1 MIPILDLT
9 PQNQALQPQLDNAIL
24 DVVHSG
30 QYILGKTV
38 EQFERAM
45 ARWLDTALPPHVI
58 SCANGSDALYLAL
71 KTLGIG
77 PGDEVITTP
86 FTYIATS
93 ESILRAGATP
103 VFVDIDAT
111 SFNLDTHQLTDK
123 LTAKTR
129 AVMPVHLFGYPA
141 NMPAVMAF
149 ARQHGLKVIE
159 DCAQAIG
166 ATTTVDGQV
175 TPVGLIGDIGC
186 FSFFPSKNLGAFGD
200 GGMCVTRDETLAQTL
215 SMMRVHG
222 SRERYYHEISGI
234 NSRLDA
240 IQAAILSVK
249 LPHLTTY
256 NTQRQQ
262 VAERYRQY
270 LSHLK
275 PYLVCPEAPV
285 NGTTHVYHQFT
296 VRLVDAAISRSALLD
311 KLVQAGIQTMIY
323 YPVPA
328 YRQPSH
334 SCLGLLPDTFPQS
347 EMYSQQVFSL
357 PMFPELT
364 EDQQKK
370 VCDQLA
376 QLLSKVAV

>member
-9 PQNQALQPQLDNAIL
+9 LQNAALQPALDQAIL
-24 DVVHSG
+24 AVVHSG
-30 QYILGKTV
+30 QYILGNTV
-38 EQFERAM
+38 EQFEQAM
-45 ARWLDTALPPHVI
+45 ARWLDAAQPPHVI

-77 PGDEVITTP
+77 AGDEVLTTP

-103 VFVDIDAT
+103 VFVDIEPDT
-111 SFNLDTHQLTDK
+111 FNLDVTQLAHKITPK
-123 LTAKTR
+123 AK
-129 AVMPVHLFGYPA
+129 AIMPVHLFGRPA
-141 NMPAVMAF
+141 NMQAVMTL

-166 ATTTVDGQV
+166 ASATVDGQKQS
-175 TPVGLIGDIGC
+175 VGLMGDIGC

-200 GGMCVTRDETLAQTL
+200 GGMCVTRDADLAQTL
-215 SMMRVHG
+215 RMMRVHG

-240 IQAAILSVK
+240 LQAAILSVK
-249 LPHLTTY
+249 LPHLKAY
-256 NTQRQQ
+256 NQGRQQ
-262 VAERYRQY
+262 VAARYRELLGSLNPQ
-270 LSHLK
+270 
-275 PYLVCPEAPV
+275 LVCPADPDA
-285 NGTTHVYHQFT
+285 GSTHVYHQFT
-296 VRLVDAAISRSALLD
+296 VRLTDSSLNRQTLLAR
-311 KLVQAGIQTMIY
+311 LPGVQTMIY

-334 SCLGLLPDTFPQS
+334 AVLGLNPANYPVCEQ
-347 EMYSQQVFSL
+347 YSQQVFSL

-364 EDQQKK
+364 PVQQQT
-370 VCDQLA
+370 VADQLSQA
-376 QLLSKVAV
+376 MALVAA